1 MNAAPRADPLETFRT
16 AYRRNDMPVM
26 PVAASYS
33 EMTTQPVPRHQ
44 TFEKIAALQANVERV
59 IRGKSEVVQFCIA
72 ALLAKGHILLEDVPG
87 VGKTTLAHA
96 LARSLSLSFQRIQF
110 TSDLLPADIVGVTIY
125 NQDAQE
131 FEFISGP
138 VFTNIL
144 LADEINRATPKSQ
157 SALLEAMSE
166 GMISVE
172 KKRLPLPDPFLVLA
186 TQNPIEH
193 VGTYPLPESQLD
205 RFLMKLTIGYPNTI
219 DEKKLLRSG
228 GAHDALEHLEPVL
241 EAQEVRDL
249 QEQVSTIH
257 VNESLIDYLMTI
269 VHTTRSHQEAALG
282 VSTRGALTYF
292 KACQALAMV
301 NGRDFV
307 IPEDVKR
314 LAGPVLSHRIV
325 MKDRRLLRGEITPE
339 YRFIQRI
346 VSEIPVPR

>member
-1 MNAAPRADPLETFRT
+1 MTSQPAA
-16 AYRRNDMPVM
+16 
-26 PVAASYS
+26 
-33 EMTTQPVPRHQ
+33 RHQ

-87 VGKTTLAHA
+87 VGKTMLAHA

-205 RFLMKLTIGYPNTI
+205 RFLMKLTIGYPNAT

-228 GAHDALEHLEPVL
+228 GAQDALEHLTPVL
-241 EAQEVRDL
+241 EEQEVRDL
-249 QEQVSTIH
+249 QEQVATIH
-257 VNESLIDYLMTI
+257 VNESLVDYLMSI
-269 VHTTRSHQEAALG
+269 VQTTRTHVEAALG

-301 NGRDFV
+301 NGREFV

-314 LAGPVLSHRIV
+314 LAVPVLSHRIA
-325 MKDRRLLRGEITPE
+325 MKDRRLLRADVTPE
-339 YRFIQRI
+339 QRFIQRI

>member
-1 MNAAPRADPLETFRT
+1 MA
-16 AYRRNDMPVM
+16 
-26 PVAASYS
+26 
-33 EMTTQPVPRHQ
+33 TTEPVPTSRAIDR
-44 TFEKIAALQANVERV
+44 IAALQANVERV

-125 NQDAQE
+125 NQDLQE
-131 FEFISGP
+131 FEFVSGP
-138 VFTNIL
+138 IFTNVL

-166 GMISVE
+166 GMISIE
-172 KKRLPLPDPFLVLA
+172 KRRMPLPDPFLVIA

-205 RFLMKLTIGYPNTI
+205 RFLMRLTIGYPNAT
-219 DEKKLLRSG
+219 DEKKLLRAG
-228 GAHDALEHLEPVL
+228 GAQEVLEHLAPVL
-241 EAQEVRDL
+241 DADEVRDL
-249 QEQVSTIH
+249 QAHVSSVH
-257 VNESLIDYLMTI
+257 VSEPLVEYLMSI
-269 VHTTRSHQEAALG
+269 VQTTRTHPEVTLG

-301 NGRDFV
+301 LGRDFV
-307 IPEDVKR
+307 VPEDIKR
-314 LAGPVLSHRIV
+314 LAGPVLSHRIL
-325 MKDRRLLRGEITPE
+325 MKDRRLTRGEASAE
-339 YRFIQRI
+339 MRFIQRV
-346 VSEIPVPR
+346 VSEIAVPR

>member
-1 MNAAPRADPLETFRT
+1 MASEVIPLNPSLNR
-16 AYRRNDMPVM
+16 
-26 PVAASYS
+26 
-33 EMTTQPVPRHQ
+33 
-44 TFEKIAALQANVERV
+44 IAALQKNVERV

-125 NQDAQE
+125 NQDQQE
-131 FEFISGP
+131 FQFVSGP
-138 VFTNIL
+138 IFTNVL

-166 GMISVE
+166 GMITIE
-172 KKRLPLPDPFLVLA
+172 KNRLPLPDPFLVIA

-205 RFLMKLTIGYPNTI
+205 RFLMKLTIGYPNSSY
-219 DEKKLLRSG
+219 EKQLLRAG
-228 GAHDALEHLEPVL
+228 GAQDALEHLEPVL
-241 EAQEVRDL
+241 DAVEVREL
-249 QEQVSTIH
+249 QESVSAIH
-257 VNESLIDYLMTI
+257 VNESLVDYLMTI
-269 VHTTRSHQEAALG
+269 VQTTRSHDEVALG

-301 NGRDFV
+301 QGRDFV
-307 IPEDVKR
+307 VPEDVKR
-314 LAGPVLSHRIV
+314 LAGPVLSHRIL
-325 MKDRRLLRGEITPE
+325 MKERRSLRGDSTPE
-339 YRFIQRI
+339 QRFIQRI
-346 VSEIPVPR
+346 VNEIAVPR

>member
-1 MNAAPRADPLETFRT
+1 M
-16 AYRRNDMPVM
+16 
-26 PVAASYS
+26 S
-33 EMTTQPVPRHQ
+33 TQPIVLPSSLER
-44 TFEKIAALQANVERV
+44 IAALQENVERV

-72 ALLAKGHILLEDVPG
+72 AMLAKGHILLEDVPG

-125 NQDAQE
+125 NQDLQE
-131 FEFISGP
+131 FEFVSGP
-138 VFTNIL
+138 VFTNVL

-166 GMISVE
+166 GTITIE
-172 KKRLPLPDPFLVLA
+172 KRRMALPDPFLVIA

-205 RFLMKLTIGYPNTI
+205 RFLMKLTLGYPSAN
-219 DEKKLLRSG
+219 DEKQLLRSG
-228 GAHDALEHLEPVL
+228 GGQNALDHLEPVL
-241 EAQEVRDL
+241 DGDEVREL
-249 QEQVSTIH
+249 QARVQDVHVSEAL
-257 VNESLIDYLMTI
+257 VEYLMLI
-269 VHTTRSHQEAALG
+269 VQTTRTHAEVALG

-314 LAGPVLSHRIV
+314 LAAPVLSHRIV
-325 MKDRRLLRGEITPE
+325 MKDRRISRGDFSPE
-339 YRFIQRI
+339 ARFIQRM
-346 VSEIPVPR
+346 VQEIAVPR

>member
-1 MNAAPRADPLETFRT
+1 MDPQLDSVLRQVGTVILGKERQIRL
-16 AYRRNDMPVM
+16 AIACM
-26 PVAASYS
+26 VA
-33 EMTTQPVPRHQ
+33 
-44 TFEKIAALQANVERV
+44 
-59 IRGKSEVVQFCIA
+59 RGH
-72 ALLAKGHILLEDVPG
+72 LLIEDIPG

-96 LARSLSLSFQRIQF
+96 LATTLGLQFQRIQF

-125 NQDAQE
+125 NQDKQE
-131 FEFISGP
+131 FEFVSGP

-172 KKRLPLPDPFLVLA
+172 KKRLPLPEPFLVLA

-205 RFLMKLTIGYPNTI
+205 RFLMKLTIGYPNVT

-249 QEQVSTIH
+249 QEEVATIH
-257 VNESLIDYLMTI
+257 VNELLADYLMAI
-269 VHTTRSHQEAALG
+269 VHTTRTHHEAALG

-325 MKDRRLLRGEITPE
+325 MKDRRLLRGDVSPE
-339 YRFIQRI
+339 HRFIQRI

>member
-1 MNAAPRADPLETFRT
+1 MAREPLALNR
-16 AYRRNDMPVM
+16 
-26 PVAASYS
+26 SL
-33 EMTTQPVPRHQ
+33 
-44 TFEKIAALQANVERV
+44 EKISALQANVEKV
-59 IRGKSEVVQFCIA
+59 IRGKAEVVQFCIA

-125 NQDAQE
+125 KQDQQT
-131 FEFISGP
+131 FEFVSGP
-138 VFTNIL
+138 VFTNVL
-144 LADEINRATPKSQ
+144 LADEINRATPKTQ

-166 GMISVE
+166 GMITVE
-172 KKRLPLPDPFLVLA
+172 KDRLALPDPFLVIA

-205 RFLMKLTIGYPNTI
+205 RFLMKITIGYPNAN

-228 GAHDALEHLEPVL
+228 GAQFALEHLEPVL
-241 EAQEVRDL
+241 EQQEVIEL
-249 QEQVSTIH
+249 QENVNAIH
-257 VNESLIDYLMTI
+257 VNESLLEYLMTI
-269 VHTTRSHQEAALG
+269 VQTTRTHAEVALG

-307 IPEDVKR
+307 VPEDVKR
-314 LAGPVLSHRIV
+314 LAGPVLSHRIL
-325 MKDRRLLRGEITPE
+325 MKERRMMRGEGAPE
-339 YRFIQRI
+339 ARFIQRI
-346 VSEIPVPR
+346 VNELPVPR

>member
-1 MNAAPRADPLETFRT
+1 
-16 AYRRNDMPVM
+16 
-26 PVAASYS
+26 
-33 EMTTQPVPRHQ
+33 MTTQPLPRHQ

-72 ALLAKGHILLEDVPG
+72 ALLARGHILLEDVPG

-166 GMISVE
+166 GMISIE

-205 RFLMKLTIGYPNTI
+205 RFLMKITIGYPNPT

-228 GAHDALEHLEPVL
+228 GAQDALEHLEPVVDD
-241 EAQEVRDL
+241 QEVRDL
-249 QEQVSTIH
+249 QEQVASIH
-257 VNESLIDYLMTI
+257 VNESLVEYLMTI
-269 VHTTRSHQEAALG
+269 VQTTRTHPEVALG

-307 IPEDVKR
+307 VPEDVKR

-325 MKDRRLLRGEITPE
+325 MKDRRLLRGEHSPE
-339 YRFIQRI
+339 SRFIAKI
-346 VSEIPVPR
+346 LTEIAVPR